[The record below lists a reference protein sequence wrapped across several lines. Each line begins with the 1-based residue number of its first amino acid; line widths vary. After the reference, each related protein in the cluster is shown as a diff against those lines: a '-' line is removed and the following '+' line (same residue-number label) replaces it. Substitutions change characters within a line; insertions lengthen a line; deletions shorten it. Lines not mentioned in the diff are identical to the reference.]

1 MWKFIF
7 GILFGRVI
15 LPFFNILIDV
25 FEIYGE
31 KLKARLSED
40 IAKSNKIVGKYS
52 DEDDVPKRIIGFQ
65 VNDEPEGE
73 FDDDDEF

>member
-31 KLKARLSED
+31 KLKAKLSED

-52 DEDDVPKRIIGFQ
+52 SECEDEPKRIIGFQ
-65 VNDEPEGE
+65 LNDEPEEE
-73 FDDDDEF
+73 FDDDEF